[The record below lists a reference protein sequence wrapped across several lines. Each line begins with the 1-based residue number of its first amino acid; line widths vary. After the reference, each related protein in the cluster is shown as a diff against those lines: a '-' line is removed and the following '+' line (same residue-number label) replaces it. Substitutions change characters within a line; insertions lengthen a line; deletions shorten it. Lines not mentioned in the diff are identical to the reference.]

1 MRPTVK
7 QDEERVFLRRIE
19 AGGPS
24 QTYNLGTE
32 RPTSVREIVA
42 TVERVTGRTVAA
54 SVAPRRPGDPA
65 ILCASAARA
74 RAELGWV
81 PARPDIDTI
90 VSDAWRWYQKSRDA
104 MTPGSR

>member
-1 MRPTVK
+1 MWGA
-7 QDEERVFLRRIE
+7 DLE

-24 QTYNLGTE
+24 QSYNLGTE

-42 TVERVTGRTVAA
+42 AVERVTGRTVAS

-65 ILCASAARA
+65 VLYASAQRA
-74 RAELGWV
+74 REDLGWT

-90 VSDAWRWYQKSRDA
+90 VGEAWRWHQKSQHA
-104 MTPGSR
+104 SAPGSR